1 MSVAVLNR
9 PRVLL
14 RALSL
19 LPAMAAAGSSAAGE
33 PGWLYYGG
41 DQGGRHFSPATQ
53 INRDN
58 VADLEVAWVHRSG
71 DMATYGEEMAKTS
84 TQSTPILLPIVLQMG
99 YSSLWFGIVMAIAC
113 EIGTETPPVGLNLFV
128 IKGVS
133 PPSVSLMDIIRGAI
147 PFALVETVGLIIF
160 IVFPGLVLWLPN
172 LVK

>member
-1 MSVAVLNR
+1 MIL
-9 PRVLL
+9 
-14 RALSL
+14 
-19 LPAMAAAGSSAAGE
+19 
-33 PGWLYYGG
+33 
-41 DQGGRHFSPATQ
+41 
-53 INRDN
+53 I
-58 VADLEVAWVHRSG
+58 
-71 DMATYGEEMAKTS
+71 
-84 TQSTPILLPIVLQMG
+84 STPILLPIVLQMG

-172 LVK
+172 LIK